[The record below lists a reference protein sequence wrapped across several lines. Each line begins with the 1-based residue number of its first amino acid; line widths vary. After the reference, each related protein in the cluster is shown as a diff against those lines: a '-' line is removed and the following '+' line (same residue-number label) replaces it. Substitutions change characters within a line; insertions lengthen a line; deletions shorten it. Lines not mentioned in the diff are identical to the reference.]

1 MILRHH
7 QRNIL
12 RHAVVSPDLENVL
25 HQCRFSVESLPRDIA
40 RFERIVLKRYEA
52 EVSEPTGKYVGKAQ
66 ILASQKVW
74 QTAFP
79 DAKGDVTNQIAEGEQ
94 VLTEAI
100 FRGTHTGPLA
110 GPNGTTIP
118 ATNKKIEMRIA
129 FVDSFKDGKI
139 QRERA
144 YYDLAGMMQQLG
156 LGQNGK

>member
-1 MILRHH
+1 M
-7 QRNIL
+7 
-12 RHAVVSPDLENVL
+12 AVTTLENKSSLVTNSIAVKESIL
-25 HQCRFSVESLPRDIA
+25 AFNKGDLNQSVALYAEN
-40 RFERIVLKRYEA
+40 A
-52 EVSEPTGKYVGKAQ
+52 EVSEPTGKYVGKPQ

-118 ATNKKIEMRIA
+118 ATNKKVEMRIA

-144 YYDLAGMMQQLG
+144 YYDLAAMMQQLG
-156 LGQNGK
+156 MGPNSK

>member
-1 MILRHH
+1 M
-7 QRNIL
+7 
-12 RHAVVSPDLENVL
+12 AVTTLENKSSLVTNSIAVKESIL
-25 HQCRFSVESLPRDIA
+25 AFNKGDLNASVAPYAEN
-40 RFERIVLKRYEA
+40 A
-52 EVSEPTGKYVGKAQ
+52 EVTEPTGKHVGKAQ

-110 GPNGTTIP
+110 GPNGMTVP

-144 YYDLAGMMQQLG
+144 YYDLAGLMQQLG
-156 LGQNGK
+156 VTPNGK

>member
-1 MILRHH
+1 MAVTTLPNRSSLVTNSIAVKESILAF
-7 QRNIL
+7 NKG
-12 RHAVVSPDLENVL
+12 DLNAAIAPYAEN
-25 HQCRFSVESLPRDIA
+25 
-40 RFERIVLKRYEA
+40 A
-52 EVSEPTGKYVGKAQ
+52 EVNEPTGKYVGRAQ

-118 ATNKKIEMRIA
+118 ATNKKVEMRIA

>member
-1 MILRHH
+1 MAVTTLPNRSSLVTNSIAVKESILAF
-7 QRNIL
+7 NKG
-12 RHAVVSPDLENVL
+12 DLNAAIAPYAEN
-25 HQCRFSVESLPRDIA
+25 
-40 RFERIVLKRYEA
+40 A
-52 EVSEPTGKYVGKAQ
+52 EVSEPTGKYVGRAQ

-118 ATNKKIEMRIA
+118 ATNKKVEMRIA

-156 LGQNGK
+156 LGQNSK

>member
-1 MILRHH
+1 MILGIVRGEIYSTINHPFYDG
-7 QRNIL
+7 RRL
-12 RHAVVSPDLENVL
+12 LVVDYIQPDG
-25 HQCRFSVESLPRDIA
+25 
-40 RFERIVLKRYEA
+40 
-52 EVSEPTGKYVGKAQ
+52 EPTGKYVGRAQ

-118 ATNKKIEMRIA
+118 ATNKKVEMRLA

-156 LGQNGK
+156 LGQNSK